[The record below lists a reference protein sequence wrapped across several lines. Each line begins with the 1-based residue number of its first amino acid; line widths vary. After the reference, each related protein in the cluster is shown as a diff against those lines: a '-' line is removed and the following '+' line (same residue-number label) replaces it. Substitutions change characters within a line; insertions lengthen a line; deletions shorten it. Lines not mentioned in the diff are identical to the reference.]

1 MKLNSYQEDLL
12 DAIDYVKNVKN
23 IIIISEY
30 QEDKYD
36 SITLDDSLFYGETI
50 TVKNFIDAV
59 QKIQDA
65 CEELQSYT
73 EQVWHEDRIED
84 EIDELKKK
92 SK

>member
-36 SITLDDSLFYGETI
+36 SITLDDSLFYGG
-50 TVKNFIDAV
+50 
-59 QKIQDA
+59 
-65 CEELQSYT
+65 C
-73 EQVWHEDRIED
+73 
-84 EIDELKKK
+84 
-92 SK
+92 SKDTGCV